1 MQVRHYVNVL
11 NYLGVCDLKTHGSCG
26 IRCGSSL
33 RSSPGR
39 SVIECLKQDAM
50 IRHFWSQARK
60 EDLEVDREFFSWCL
74 RQTLSFVCF
83 VSFASWI
90 WHLSILRCLYRE
102 TPCCSFSL
110 FFRFSL
116 IQIHPD
122 LFVKSCFCFSN
133 YHPDASGGWP
143 WRRRFDWQS
152 NSNVTWAELSAEVGL
167 KSTAW
172 LQLSNEK
179 RPLGYFIGRPMN
191 QPVFRGWQ
199 TTQLYRDYFISHFYT
214 DPY

>member
-11 NYLGVCDLKTHGSCG
+11 NYLGVCDLKTHGSFG

-90 WHLSILRCLYRE
+90 WNLSSLRCLYRE
-102 TPCCSFSL
+102 TPCCSFS
-110 FFRFSL
+110 FFF
-116 IQIHPD
+116 QILSHTDTPRSFRKIVF
-122 LFVKSCFCFSN
+122 FVSQIIIRMLQVADHDEEDSI
-133 YHPDASGGWP
+133 DRVIRTWP
-143 WRRRFDWQS
+143 GPQKY
-152 NSNVTWAELSAEVGL
+152 LPHGL
-167 KSTAW
+167 APVEQWKKAPGLLQRKAYEST
-172 LQLSNEK
+172 S
-179 RPLGYFIGRPMN
+179 
-191 QPVFRGWQ
+191 V
-199 TTQLYRDYFISHFYT
+199 
-214 DPY
+214 